1 MMIFEKPQMSSGSPS
16 EKIFDLYAYLRRL
29 HEQLQTAE
37 EMRDKEMR
45 DMKDSALVVTQE
57 ADGSLTIS

>member
-1 MMIFEKPQMSSGSPS
+1 MMIFEKPQTSSGSPS
-16 EKIFDLYAYLRRL
+16 ERIFDLYAYLRRL

-45 DMKDSALVVTQE
+45 DLKEKIEKLEGKD
-57 ADGSLTIS
+57 GK

>member
-1 MMIFEKPQMSSGSPS
+1 MMIFEKPQMQSGSPS

-29 HEQLQTAE
+29 HEQLQMAE

-45 DMKDSALVVTQE
+45 DLKAKIDKLEGKD
-57 ADGSLTIS
+57 GI